1 MGWKAQS
8 KGLGEALRGS
18 DGNEG
23 SVWEGARER
32 ISMRGGDFIR
42 ERGAVK
48 VRLVRGGVLGCWA
61 RRGSTFGAGQ
71 RLLAQGAE
79 AEVLVKAAG
88 PGLFQ
93 HPWAPIHPMKLEE
106 APSLQLG

>member
-1 MGWKAQS
+1 MEGS
-8 KGLGEALRGS
+8 LRGS

-32 ISMRGGDFIR
+32 ISKRGGDFIR

-48 VRLVRGGVLGCWA
+48 VRLVRGWALGCWA

-79 AEVLVKAAG
+79 AEVLVKATG

>member
-8 KGLGEALRGS
+8 KGLTEALRGS

-32 ISMRGGDFIR
+32 ISMRGDFIR

-48 VRLVRGGVLGCWA
+48 VLGQRGGLGVLG
-61 RRGSTFGAGQ
+61 
-71 RLLAQGAE
+71 
-79 AEVLVKAAG
+79 
-88 PGLFQ
+88 
-93 HPWAPIHPMKLEE
+93 
-106 APSLQLG
+106 